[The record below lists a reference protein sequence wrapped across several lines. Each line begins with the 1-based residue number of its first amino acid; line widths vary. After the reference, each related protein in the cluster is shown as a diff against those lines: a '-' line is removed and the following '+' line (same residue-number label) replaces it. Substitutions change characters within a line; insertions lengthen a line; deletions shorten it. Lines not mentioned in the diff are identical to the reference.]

1 MPKPK
6 RLNPHNEETEETNT
20 RNNKSSVPTKKKPK
34 KSKTPAPSPIPVTI
48 LSGFLGGGKTTLL
61 QHILTSKDH
70 KLKIAVIVNDMAEL
84 NVDGHVINRTLS
96 TSQRNKN
103 NIINDAGDS
112 KQQGRE
118 SASQQKT
125 VVSTLENGCICCTL
139 RGDLIREL
147 YNIQQNQPDIDYVI
161 IESTGIAEPQQ
172 VAESFCVDPETQA
185 LALEKHQRLDQA
197 VARLD
202 TCVTVVD
209 ALHFPEYLRS
219 LQRFQDVFQDGLDDA
234 QEGEGEKSIA
244 ELMVEQVEFANVI
257 VLNKVDLVD
266 DPRQIE
272 TAKALIR
279 RLNPKARVLMA
290 SYGKIDLSQ
299 ILNTRLFSMEEASE
313 SPGWLLSLK
322 EGVNASSGEADEYG
336 VTSIVYRA
344 RRPFHPLRLRNMIK
358 KEMQLWFV
366 QEWNAK
372 QKHGKEDTLKDKN
385 FLSITSKGTT
395 STGTILRSKGSCW
408 IAGRDHDEISWTHV
422 GRIIQLSPTAPWHCV
437 TSEEEWDEDDKD
449 EILAKM
455 CPSSKD
461 EREVVGSDPPS
472 EPYKYGDRR
481 QEIVLIGIHLD
492 PLVLTNKLNECLL
505 TEEEMS
511 YHSVDLPIGAYA
523 DPLPPAL
530 VSCDTAKS
538 LFMIVRH
545 GQNQHIRIHE
555 TFVCTIH
562 SIALKYQEHDEFKIR
577 AVRVW
582 LDKSDDLPV
591 SNQQHQHHGI
601 LIGTLRPFSCE
612 QLSVSIPILSC
623 NIDGGET
630 TTNRRLRLEVIREKT
645 QQQGA
650 PVTSSNDD
658 LMMACCEVHV
668 LAKSEPVPY
677 SVASDSDDHSD
688 DSETDNDENDDEID
702 GKVSMHDLTDC
713 GDCPR

>member
-1 MPKPK
+1 MPKQK
-6 RLNPHNEETEETNT
+6 RLNKEKSSGCEEETN
-20 RNNKSSVPTKKKPK
+20 RNKSSVPTNKKQK

-70 KLKIAVIVNDMAEL
+70 KLKVAVIVNDMAEL

-96 TSQRNKN
+96 TSQRNKYN
-103 NIINDAGDS
+103 RDDDGYS
-112 KQQGRE
+112 KQQGNE
-118 SASQQKT
+118 SIKQKT

-234 QEGEGEKSIA
+234 EEGEGEKSIA

-266 DPRQIE
+266 DPRQLD

-279 RLNPKARVLMA
+279 RLNPTARVLMA

-299 ILNTRLFSMEEASE
+299 ILNTRLFSMEEAGE

-322 EGVNASSGEADEYG
+322 KGVNSSSGE
-336 VTSIVYRA
+336 
-344 RRPFHPLRLRNMIK
+344 
-358 KEMQLWFV
+358 EMQLWFV

-385 FLSITSKGTT
+385 FLSITSKDST

-437 TSEEEWDEDDKD
+437 TPEGEWDEDDKD

-455 CPSSKD
+455 RPSSKD
-461 EREVVGSDPPS
+461 EREVVGSDPPT

-562 SIALKYQEHDEFKIR
+562 SIALKYQEHDEVKIR

-591 SNQQHQHHGI
+591 SNQQYHHGI

-623 NIDGGET
+623 NIDGGEP
-630 TTNRRLRLEVIREKT
+630 TTNRRLRLEVIPEKT
-645 QQQGA
+645 QQQGTPA
-650 PVTSSNDD
+650 HSNNDD
-658 LMMACCEVHV
+658 LLMMACCEVHL

-677 SVASDSDDHSD
+677 SVASDSDDSD
-688 DSETDNDENDDEID
+688 DSETDNDEDDNEID